1 MKEGCYNAGVLYSFA
16 EFELVPE
23 RYELRRRGQSVA
35 IEPRVCETLAYLIA
49 QRHRVVSKQELIDR
63 VWPQLFVSDA
73 ALARSVREIRRVL
86 GGAEWIETVYGRGF
100 RFRGEVAESPDET
113 GADAEPAPS
122 ARPSRPDT
130 LAVLPFV
137 DLSPTKDQE
146 WFCDGL
152 TLELIAALGRV
163 AGLSVAPRSAA
174 FSFRGPAVDLSEVRR
189 RLQVAHAVEGSVRKV
204 GSRMK
209 LDVQLVDLQAGF
221 PLWSE
226 SYERAPADVLDLQ
239 AELATRVAT
248 ELRGVL
254 TDRERRALTLD
265 RPRSLEAYECYARGR
280 YLLHRVRRKAI
291 EQAIRWFER
300 AITLDPAFAPAH
312 ACLADALGWL
322 DTYYGLGDRPRAEGE
337 SATAVALAPG
347 SAEAHTSRGFALA
360 LAGRF
365 AEAEPVFAAAK
376 VLGPNLYEAHYYHG
390 RARLAAG
397 DPAGAA
403 ALFREAARV
412 REDDYAAL
420 CLLVMLEKAS
430 GDERRSRETAR
441 QALGR
446 CERQLELD
454 PEDVRACYL
463 GARNLLELGERERAR
478 AWLERAEALDP
489 EDACTQYNVACFWV
503 VFGDGERALGALARA
518 VDGGWSHTGWL
529 RHDPDW
535 AGLREDPRFRAL
547 LERLV
552 ATRPAG

>member
-1 MKEGCYNAGVLYSFA
+1 VVYSFA
-16 EFELVPE
+16 DFELVPE
-23 RYELRRRGQSVA
+23 RYELRRGGRAVA

-63 VWPQLFVSDA
+63 VWPQQFVSDA

-100 RFRGEVAESPDET
+100 RFLGEVAET
-113 GADAEPAPS
+113 AGAAGAEPAS
-122 ARPSRPDT
+122 AGSPSRPGS
-130 LAVLPFV
+130 LVVLPFV
-137 DLSPTKDQE
+137 DLSPTRDQD

-152 TLELIAALGRV
+152 TLELIAALSRV

-174 FSFRGPAVDLSEVRR
+174 FSFRGLAVDLNEVRR
-189 RLQVAHAVEGSVRKV
+189 RLQVAHAIEGSVRKA
-204 GSRMK
+204 GSRLK

-226 SYERAPADVLDLQ
+226 SYELEPSEVLDLQ
-239 AELATRVAT
+239 SELATRVAT

-254 TDRERRALTLD
+254 SDHDRRSLAID
-265 RPRSLEAYECYARGR
+265 RPHSLEAYECYARGR

-291 EQAIRWFER
+291 EQAIRWFEH
-300 AITLDPAFAPAH
+300 AIALDPVFAPAH
-312 ACLADALGWL
+312 ACLADGLGWL

-365 AEAEPVFAAAK
+365 AEAEPEFATAK
-376 VLGPNLYEAHYYHG
+376 ALDPRLFEAHYYHG

-397 DPAGAA
+397 DPKSAA
-403 ALFREAARV
+403 DLFREAARV

-420 CLLVMLEKAS
+420 CLLVMLELAS
-430 GDERRSRETAR
+430 GEEERSRETAR
-441 QALGR
+441 QALRR
-446 CERQLELD
+446 CERQLDLD
-454 PEDVRACYL
+454 PEDVRAYYL
-463 GARNLLELGERERAR
+463 GARNLLHLGQVERAR
-478 AWLERAEALDP
+478 EWLERAAALDP

-503 VFGDGERALGALARA
+503 VSGEAERALSAL
-518 VDGGWSHTGWL
+518 
-529 RHDPDW
+529 
-535 AGLREDPRFRAL
+535 
-547 LERLV
+547 
-552 ATRPAG
+552 TRPRLGRAAGRPALPGAPRSPRRHATGRLTGSPLAALNAVC